1 MQHVWGV
8 NEQISIIWY
17 QTNLACSSVVD
28 HILSMM
34 ERYSA
39 KEISSE
45 DAGAIP
51 AMLKILVI
59 EVSREASPVRKTG
72 Y

>member
-17 QTNLACSSVVD
+17 QTNLACNSVAEENP
-28 HILSMM
+28 LSMM

-39 KEISSE
+39 KEIGSE
-45 DAGAIP
+45 DAGLNP
-51 AMLKILVI
+51 AMLKIFN
-59 EVSREASPVRKTG
+59 
-72 Y
+72 